1 LDANG
6 KVTYLRPRKIISKG
20 LSAGA
25 SNTKIADRAATD
37 EAAEA
42 TAEALT
48 AGANGESLT
57 GDYDRI
63 PGAPAMEIPE
73 DAQVYDLNGD
83 AEPITQDEPLV
94 TNPAQKPREADEQH

>member
-1 LDANG
+1 MTTKQVEEAFTLMGTNRIKCDKYFCGRGIINSFKLAKQAGNLDANG
-6 KVTYLRPRKIISKG
+6 RVTYLRPRKIISKG

-48 AGANGESLT
+48 AGANGGSLT
-57 GDYDRI
+57 R
-63 PGAPAMEIPE
+63 
-73 DAQVYDLNGD
+73 
-83 AEPITQDEPLV
+83 
-94 TNPAQKPREADEQH
+94 

>member
-1 LDANG
+1 M
-6 KVTYLRPRKIISKG
+6 TYLRPRKTIKVISKG
-20 LSAGA
+20 LSAGT

-63 PGAPAMEIPE
+63 PGAPAIEIPE

-83 AEPITQDEPLV
+83 TEPITQDEPLV
-94 TNPAQKPREADEQH
+94 TNPAQKPREAEEQR